1 MGVSDLTL
9 DNDNDNDYDDDD
21 DNNDVVKVGREWVR
35 AMSDLTS
42 KYQTKLEEV
51 QEKNKQLRV
60 ELSQMQV

>member
-1 MGVSDLTL
+1 MSDLTL
-9 DNDNDNDYDDDD
+9 DNDDD